1 MAGASIHKGGIGMA
15 TEGLENE
22 VVQILKLI
30 DDNKNFLLSGGAS
43 PGMVNSPDKR
53 RALENFINRT
63 SFHLHSSF
71 RHQPRK
77 SV

>member
-30 DDNKNFLLSGGAS
+30 DDNKNFLLSGGAGS
-43 PGMVNSPDKR
+43 GKNV
-53 RALENFINRT
+53 FI
-63 SFHLHSSF
+63 SFCN
-71 RHQPRK
+71 
-77 SV
+77 